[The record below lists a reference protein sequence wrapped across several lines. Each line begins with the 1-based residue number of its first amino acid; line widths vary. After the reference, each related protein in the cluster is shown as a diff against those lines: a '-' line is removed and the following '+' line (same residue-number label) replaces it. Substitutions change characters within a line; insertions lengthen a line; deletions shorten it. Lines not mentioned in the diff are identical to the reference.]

1 MTNATTTQATND
13 TEAQTPAQQKRDVYL
28 TGFGKFGNIVENPT
42 THIVNAIA
50 EDANVTEAV
59 VLEVSAEGSLEMLA
73 PLRKKAEESGR
84 PCIFLHLGVA
94 ASSTQFA
101 FESFGYNLADFRI
114 PDERGWVAQSVV
126 INADEDEALKTAL
139 SLDEMLADLERVNAN
154 ARISTDP
161 GRYICNY
168 VYFHSLQ
175 WVKTQGANF
184 TEIPM
189 DEQVQFV
196 RRVIELVAALD

>member
-1 MTNATTTQATND
+1 MANATMTQAVNA
-13 TEAQTPAQQKRDVYL
+13 TEVPVQQQKRDVYL
-28 TGFGKFGNIVENPT
+28 TGFGKFDTIIENPT

-50 EDANVTEAV
+50 ADANVTEAV

-73 PLRKKAEESGR
+73 PLRKKAE
-84 PCIFLHLGVA
+84 
-94 ASSTQFA
+94 FA
-101 FESFGYNLADFRI
+101 LESFGYNLADFRI
-114 PDERGWVAQSVV
+114 PDERGWVAQNVV
-126 INADEDEALKTAL
+126 INADEDDALKTML
-139 SLDEMLADLERVNAN
+139 PLDEMLADLERVNAN

-168 VYFHSLQ
+168 VYFHSLH
-175 WVKTQGANF
+175 WVKTQDANHYALF
-184 TEIPM
+184 LHVPEFELIPM